1 MNANETNFQN
11 VKSTKNCAIGT
22 TYSTTNYKMFKF
34 LKFNRGADNS
44 IVPAKVAV
52 FKKLYESGNF
62 FMDICHV
69 LINLSDEVC
78 DGHHK
83 LVMAEAIGIPINFQI
98 TAQPQFNSPNLS
110 DKLNAISKYNAMSS
124 KWDGRAN
131 FDSAVQTKEPLALAI
146 LKLQGEINIKYGINP
161 KMLTASRIVAIITK
175 CENGLAGK
183 SLERESYCNKETL
196 KLMQTDNFDSEMEF
210 VCNVIKYVLSHNEK
224 NPEIT
229 PFHVIRNIMPNVW
242 NNVANMKWFYHNMV
256 KMGFKDVGDTM
267 RKVGIRV
274 DEMSTKKLHRDI
286 ELITW

>member
-1 MNANETNFQN
+1 MKENESSFQN

-22 TYSTTNYKMFKF
+22 TYRTTNYKMFKF

-44 IVPAKVAV
+44 IIPLRVAA
-52 FKKLYESGNF
+52 FKKLYEEGNF
-62 FMDICHV
+62 YEDICHV
-69 LINLSDEVC
+69 LINLSDELC

-83 LVMAEAIGIPINFQI
+83 LTMAEAIGIPVNFQI

-146 LKLQGEINIKYGINP
+146 LKMQGELNIKYGINP
-161 KMLTASRIVAIITK
+161 KMLTASRIVAIIK
-175 CENGLAGK
+175 CNEIGLAGK
-183 SLERESYCNKETL
+183 SLEREAYCSKETL
-196 KLMQTDNFDSEMEF
+196 KVMQIEKFKTEMEF
-210 VCNVIKYVLSHNEK
+210 VCNVIKYVLSHNER

-229 PFHVIRNIMPNVW
+229 PFYVIRNIMPNVW
-242 NNVANMKWFYHNMV
+242 NSVANMKWFYHNMV
-256 KMGFKDVGDTM
+256 KMGFKDVGNTM
-267 RKVGIRV
+267 KKVGKRV
-274 DEMSTKKLHRDI
+274 EEMSAKKLHKDV